1 MKETRDSLS
10 RVQYAPTVD
19 DEGLKESEAQTAEQR
34 LERASAL
41 RLLRVQRGE
50 QYSQRATQEI
60 LGVALSFEDIRQELI
75 NNRVDA
81 TDRRNRIENDIV
93 APLTDISEK
102 MFPVL
107 DGRLGRLRSN
117 LEGGSPEAETRAAA
131 VSAVAQTDQILIRL
145 EAVLEKMLELETYN
159 ELVDLIRKMIRDQED
174 LTERTKEQQK
184 KSALDLL
191 N

>member
-1 MKETRDSLS
+1 MCIRD
-10 RVQYAPTVD
+10 
-19 DEGLKESEAQTAEQR
+19 
-34 LERASAL
+34 
-41 RLLRVQRGE
+41 
-50 QYSQRATQEI
+50 
-60 LGVALSFEDIRQELI
+60 SFEDIRQELI

-93 APLTDISEK
+93 GPLTSVAEK
-102 MFPVL
+102 MFPIL
-107 DGRLGRLRSN
+107 DGRLGRLRSH
-117 LEGGSPEAETRAAA
+117 LEGSSPEDETQAAA
-131 VSAVAQTDQILIRL
+131 VSAVAQADQILSQL

-184 KSALDLL
+184 KSALELL